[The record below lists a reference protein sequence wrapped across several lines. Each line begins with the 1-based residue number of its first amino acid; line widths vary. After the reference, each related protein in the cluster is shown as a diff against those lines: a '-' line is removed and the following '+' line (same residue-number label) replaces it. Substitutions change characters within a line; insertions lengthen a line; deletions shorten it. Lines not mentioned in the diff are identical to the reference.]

1 MDQPKGPSI
10 ATVIPVL
17 NEVKHIES
25 CLNALLHQT
34 VSHESHMIIV
44 MDGGSTDGTQERVQ
58 QLIERSKAS
67 SSPRLEIYDN
77 PGMTVAHARNLSLDY
92 LPDSVEYIIELIG
105 HSTVESDHIEQ
116 RLKAWKVS
124 ENKAG
129 RELAGVGCRVV
140 KRTGELKGTEHWI
153 EGCLA
158 SPFGH
163 SDGQFSQFNENGPTQ
178 IPAFVM
184 HRRSAIE
191 SVGGWDERFITSQD
205 SELSMRLLDAGH
217 ALYRHP
223 EPTVS
228 MVKRTRLQQWWRM
241 GHRYGFWRTKVLLK
255 HPKRAQITEFLPL
268 LGLFLMVSLFVSGQ
282 AMWWA
287 PVPIYLAVLLIEGV
301 RHSLQTRNISSVFG
315 VPICLVMLH
324 TSFTIG
330 LADGLVRK
338 GRSPKDR
345 N

>member
-1 MDQPKGPSI
+1 MDQPTGPSI

-17 NEVKHIES
+17 NEAKHIDS
-25 CLNALLHQT
+25 CLNALLNQT
-34 VSHESHMIIV
+34 ASPKTHMILV
-44 MDGGSTDGTQERVQ
+44 MDGGSTDGTQEQVKK
-58 QLIERSKAS
+58 LIERSEGS
-67 SSPRLEIYDN
+67 SSPRLELHDN
-77 PGMTVAHARNLSLDY
+77 PEMTVSHARNLALNH

-105 HSTVESDHIEQ
+105 HSTVEPDHIEQ
-116 RLKAWKVS
+116 RVAAWELS
-124 ENKAG
+124 EKKAG
-129 RELAGVGCRVV
+129 SKLAGVGCKVV
-140 KRTGELKGTEHWI
+140 KRNGELKGTEHWI

-163 SDGQFSQFNENGPTQ
+163 SDGQFSQFSENGPTQ

-184 HRRSAIE
+184 HRRRAIE

-217 ALYRHP
+217 VLYRHP
-223 EPTVS
+223 KPTVS
-228 MVKRTRLQQWWRM
+228 MVKRTRLKQWWRM

-255 HPKRAQITEFLPL
+255 HPKRIQFTEFLPV
-268 LGLFLMVSLFVSGQ
+268 LGLLLILSLCAGGQ
-282 AMWWA
+282 SLWWV
-287 PVPIYLAVLLIEGV
+287 PVPIYLVVLLIEGL
-301 RHSLQTRNISSVFG
+301 RHGIQTRNISSVFG
-315 VPICLVMLH
+315 VPLCLVMLH